1 MGGFRGRGGPPMQ
14 MRGQEGTAGG
24 VRGRGGPPGESRGRG
39 GPPSGGDRRRGRG
52 GPFGGEDGQERF
64 ERFLRE
70 LDTNRNGRVEENEV
84 DGRRRFF
91 VEMMARRAGIEP
103 NFPISVRRFREAVAR
118 RARENDDSDRSGG
131 SQASEDPLVP
141 GFGVE
146 LELSPVV
153 AFGERA
159 PEDSSGTTRSTS
171 RPRSRTSA
179 PSSARNP
186 SSRNSSSPRGEPD
199 ERVRRWAEAMMRQAD
214 KNRNQRLERDEW
226 NERWGDFREAD
237 RNHDGVVRADELARR
252 LGDFSRGG
260 FGRGRGG
267 ADRSSNPGSSGSGGS
282 GSGSDN
288 SEQPKS
294 YRFRTPTEQLP
305 EGLPDWFARKDTNAD
320 GQVAMAEYESPGFW
334 TAALVAQFTGYD
346 LNNDGMITPGEC
358 LEALKQP
365 EMGSEIA
372 KAEVSSQ
379 VAQAAA
385 GNPGSGQRSNR
396 GGIFPRPRR
405 PESSGAG
412 RGQPAP
418 PRKESPSGAAAGSTG
433 GGVWDGF

>member
-1 MGGFRGRGGPPMQ
+1 MQ
-14 MRGQEGTAGG
+14 MRGQEGPAGG

-39 GPPSGGDRRRGRG
+39 GPPSANDRGRGRG
-52 GPFGGEDGQERF
+52 GPLGGEDGQERF
-64 ERFLRE
+64 ERFLQG
-70 LDTNRNGRVEENEV
+70 LDTNRNGRVEESEV

-103 NFPISVRRFREAVAR
+103 NFPISVRRFREAVAK
-118 RARENDDSDRSGG
+118 RAQENENSDTSGG
-131 SQASEDPLVP
+131 TKASADPLVP

-159 PEDSSGTTRSTS
+159 PEDSGGTARSSS
-171 RPRSRTSA
+171 RPRSRTSS

-186 SSRNSSSPRGEPD
+186 SSRNSSARRGEPD
-199 ERVRRWAEAMMRQAD
+199 ERVRRFAEAMMRQHD
-214 KNRNQRLERDEW
+214 KNGNQRLEPDEW
-226 NERWGDFREAD
+226 NAGWGDFKQAD

-252 LGDFSRGG
+252 LGEFSRGG
-260 FGRGRGG
+260 FGRGRAGS
-267 ADRSSNPGSSGSGGS
+267 DRSSNPDSSGAGRS

-334 TAALVAQFTGYD
+334 TAAAVAQFTGYD

-365 EMGSEIA
+365 EEGSDIA

-379 VAQAAA
+379 VAQAGG
-385 GNPGSGQRSNR
+385 GNPGPGQRSNR
-396 GGIFPRPRR
+396 GGIFSRPRR
-405 PESSGAG
+405 PESPGAG

-418 PRKESPSGAAAGSTG
+418 PRRESTSGAAASSGG